1 MRQRQRFV
9 NISFLSSRVRCSAC
23 LVELRLSAA
32 RDLEAHHSDKQLED
46 KAFSLLKSLRE
57 QPTSAG
63 EAATE
68 TVSTLKSYAAG
79 LEEHL
84 EKEERALVSRW
95 LNLNPDLY
103 AKYRTY
109 LTGKYRLVY

>member
-1 MRQRQRFV
+1 MVAFGE
-9 NISFLSSRVRCSAC
+9 SFLFVFPRPSLC

-32 RDLEAHHSDKQLED
+32 RDLEAHHSDKQLEE

-68 TVSTLKSYAAG
+68 AVSALRSYTTG